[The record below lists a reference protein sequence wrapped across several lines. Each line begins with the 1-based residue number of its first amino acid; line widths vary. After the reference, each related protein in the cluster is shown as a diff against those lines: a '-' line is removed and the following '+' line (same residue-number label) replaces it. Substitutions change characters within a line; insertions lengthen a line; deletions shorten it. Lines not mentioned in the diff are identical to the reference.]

1 MSSTETS
8 AELRAQVHELH
19 GQAAQLHAEGQDVLA
34 QAQQEAERLRAEA
47 DRVLA
52 EGRNKAND
60 LTRQAGN
67 IQLAAEPI
75 EQRAV
80 LLEAA
85 EMLETAIPAAEQQV
99 ADLYDELDELGGTIA
114 SLQERLAQLGIDR
127 EDVGVKLG
135 TARDAGDVDE
145 VTRLRTRLAAI
156 DDVTAALEQQKRTA
170 DARVV
175 AVGGP
180 DDDRELAQARVLVT
194 RLLQQQRLVLNQLDP
209 DRFEAQVDAAVG
221 LVHDFLAHQAELQQE
236 QQSQPVRRQ
245 TPIVR

>member
-1 MSSTETS
+1 MSMNETS
-8 AELRAQVHELH
+8 ETVRAQAAELRAQAQQIQAESEAVRAAAQQEATRLREEADQVLAEGNARANKLH
-19 GQAAQLHAEGQDVLA
+19 GQASTLA
-34 QAQQEAERLRAEA
+34 DSATPIA
-47 DRVLA
+47 DRA
-52 EGRNKAND
+52 
-60 LTRQAGN
+60 
-67 IQLAAEPI
+67 I
-75 EQRAV
+75 

-85 EMLETAIPAAEQQV
+85 EQLATAIPAAEQQV